1 MEQVRRIP
9 TPERRAEDLARFLTK
24 RMRYMGWCNS
34 VNTDTLDIAYLST
47 DPVAQAAGLG
57 DYKRGCANIR
67 LDPMSDLVLELGLLP
82 YSSRADEPV
91 AWEAEVKALNAAH
104 KKVIDARRANYRKVR
119 PPRRRTRPYF
129 PREVR
134 KM

>member
-1 MEQVRRIP
+1 MELLHLLLGVDPPKYLENPIKRPKIIKPSREPIYLI
-9 TPERRAEDLARFLTK
+9 TPSEQE
-24 RMRYMGWCNS
+24 
-34 VNTDTLDIAYLST
+34 
-47 DPVAQAAGLG
+47 AA
-57 DYKRGCANIR
+57 
-67 LDPMSDLVLELGLLP
+67 
-82 YSSRADEPV
+82 PV